1 MAYTAAADIGTGA
14 TIAFT
19 TTAKTFKVRSI
30 KQSGIKRDA
39 IDTTHLGTTTA
50 KTFMPSDLIDG
61 GEIEVELLWEPGA
74 IGTRPSYAGATETV
88 TITFPMHSGGSVAAA
103 VSFSGFVM
111 DVGFDVPL
119 EDLMISTFKIKVTGD
134 LTWTAA
140 S

>member
-1 MAYTAAADIGTGA
+1 MAYTAAPDVGTGA

-30 KQSGIKRDA
+30 KQSGLKREVV
-39 IDTTHLGTTTA
+39 DTTHLGTTTA
-50 KTFMPSDLIDG
+50 KTFMPGDLIDG

-74 IGTRPSYAGATETV
+74 AGTRPSYAGAIETV
-88 TITFPMHSGGSVAAA
+88 TITVPMHSGGSVAAA
-103 VSFSGFVM
+103 VAFSGVVM

-119 EDLMISTFKIKVTGD
+119 DALMISTFKIKITGD